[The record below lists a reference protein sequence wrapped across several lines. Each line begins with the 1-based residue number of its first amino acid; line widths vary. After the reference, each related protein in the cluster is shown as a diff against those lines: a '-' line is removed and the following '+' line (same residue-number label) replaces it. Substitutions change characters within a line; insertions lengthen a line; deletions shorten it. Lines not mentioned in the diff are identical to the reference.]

1 MSNEYFL
8 QADAILH
15 WFPIQEDSGLAAPV
29 VRPFSWAFSTVE
41 FPPGS
46 SDLGSPRREFSLAN
60 GGQLGGFPDAQGLGD
75 VDVNAWIEIGVDD
88 THRHFFASV
97 RLAMGKAY
105 RVESFALRPGIRLPF
120 MLNVGAKDPRL
131 GSFSSKRLLGTACSL
146 HGVFTT
152 SLTGIVISTAQQ

>member
-1 MSNEYFL
+1 MSNVYFL

-15 WFPIQEDSGLAAPV
+15 WFPIHENSGLAAPV
-29 VRPFSWAFSTVE
+29 VRPFSWAFSTAE

-60 GGQLGGFPDAQGLGD
+60 GGQLGGFPDAHGLGE

-97 RLAMGKAY
+97 RLAVGKAY
-105 RVESFALRPGIRLPF
+105 RAESFALSPGTRMPF

-131 GSFSSKRLLGTACSL
+131 GSFSSRRVIGTACSL
-146 HGVFTT
+146 HGVFATG
-152 SLTGIVISTAQQ
+152 LTGITISVAHP